1 MIKQIF
7 LTNLKFKIMSN
18 LSEQLQAK
26 TTAFKTAMDDAKTA
40 NQVELEQ
47 RLSAAKGK
55 AETKQAE
62 LTDALDAQ
70 KSKFK
75 ENLDVL
81 KSKMASKKATII
93 EKLDEKKA
101 EHKAKIAERQAEHA
115 EENAKE
121 MMAWAFYY
129 IDEAQIAVLEALVA
143 RIKAEAL
150 KN

>member
-1 MIKQIF
+1 
-7 LTNLKFKIMSN
+7 MSN

-26 TTAFKTAMDDAKTA
+26 TAAFKAAMDDAKRA

-55 AETKQAE
+55 AEAKKTE
-62 LTDALDAQ
+62 LMESLDAE
-70 KSKFK
+70 KSKFE
-75 ENLDVL
+75 ENLDGL
-81 KSKMASKKATII
+81 KSKMASKKAAIV

-101 EHKAKIAERQAEHA
+101 EHKAKIAERHAEHA

-143 RIKAEAL
+143 RVKAEAL
-150 KN
+150 KV